1 MPVSGLNS
9 KSISNLQFKWNHI
22 SSLFSLFI
30 AAVLVSYSL
39 LVGWNT
45 LSNQAGFSSAGL
57 LIEQYKFLKKYHFIQ
72 NHSYFAATFIFYA
85 SNTSI
90 FICFLAL
97 AKKWKELMIFWTDTE
112 RILPTFRNSKGK
124 RNFIF
129 KIRLI
134 AFTVLSLALSIPLIC
149 LVMSEIKMKFHIF
162 S

>member
-1 MPVSGLNS
+1 MPVSGTNS

-22 SSLFSLFI
+22 SSIFSLFI

-57 LIEQYKFLKKYHFIQ
+57 SIEQWKFLKKYNFIQ
-72 NHSYFAATFIFYA
+72 NHPYFPATFIFYA
-85 SNTSI
+85 SNTCI

-97 AKKWKELMIFWTDTE
+97 AKKWKELMTFWTDSE
-112 RILPTFRNSKGK
+112 RILPTFRNSKLK

-129 KIRLI
+129 KIRSI
-134 AFTVLSLALSIPLIC
+134 AFTVLSLALSMASIC
-149 LVMSEIKMKFHIF
+149 RVVSEIKKKFHIF